1 MSLLVF
7 MFVLLSVLYIRDAS
21 GAFMDYILINNDPNY
36 LTLECYSSL
45 TGYLDKGAV
54 IDFFSSPNEDSH
66 MNTSSGGIFNVTPS
80 NEGFFRC
87 TSSHDDDKKSDYVA
101 IAGKWMYTGPL
112 VSPCSKLM
120 RVQ

>member
-21 GAFMDYILINNDPNY
+21 GAIMDFELITNDSNY

-45 TGYLDKGAV
+45 TGDLDRGAI

-66 MNTSSGGIFNVTPS
+66 MNTSSGGIFDVTPS

-87 TSSHDDDKKSDYVA
+87 TSSHDDDEKSEYVA
-101 IAGKWMYTGPL
+101 IAGK
-112 VSPCSKLM
+112 
-120 RVQ
+120 